1 MKNID
6 GVARSEDAEK
16 QINEAIGLAFKGKSG
31 EFALKYLRSISIE
44 RVMGPNFDP
53 NSLAHLEGQR
63 FIVGVIEQRIK
74 QAQKGDQP

>member
-1 MKNID
+1 LKNID

-63 FIVGVIEQRIK
+63 FIVGIIEQRIK

>member
-6 GVARSEDAEK
+6 GVPRSEDAEK
-16 QINEAIGLAFKGKSG
+16 QINEAIALAFQGTSG

-44 RVMGPNFDP
+44 RVMGPSFDP

>member
-16 QINEAIGLAFKGKSG
+16 QINEAIALAFKGKSG
-31 EFALKYLRSISIE
+31 ELALKYLRSISIE